1 MMMHALVAD
10 TRSIRIFEAS
20 GRAGAPWEVAVLRNA
35 AAGRHERDL
44 VSDRPGRVIN
54 GASGSH
60 QAYERKASAKQH
72 AMQIWLKQIGPS
84 LRELIES
91 RESDALVLVASPR
104 MLGNLRKSLPASI
117 RKLVAGEMPLDL
129 TNASVADLKRRLR
142 PAMSAASRKP
152 G

>member
-1 MMMHALVAD
+1 MIHALVAD
-10 TRSIRIFEAS
+10 TRSIRIFEGA
-20 GRAGAPWEVAVLRNA
+20 GRTGAPWEIAVLRNA

-44 VSDRPGRVIN
+44 ISDRPGRVIN
-54 GASGSH
+54 GPSGRP

-72 AMQIWLKQIGPS
+72 AMQVWLKQIGPS

-91 RESDALVLVASPR
+91 RDCDRLVLVASPR
-104 MLGNLRKSLPASI
+104 MLGNLRKSLPASL

-129 TNASVADLKRRLR
+129 TKASVADLKKRLR
-142 PAMSAASRKP
+142 PAMAAAARKP

>member
-1 MMMHALVAD
+1 MMHALVAD

-20 GRAGAPWEVAVLRNA
+20 GGAGAPWEVAVLRNA

-54 GASGSH
+54 GASGAP

-72 AMQIWLKQIGPS
+72 AMQVWLKEVGPS

-91 RESDALVLVASPR
+91 RRSEGLVLVAS
-104 MLGNLRKSLPASI
+104 
-117 RKLVAGEMPLDL
+117 
-129 TNASVADLKRRLR
+129 
-142 PAMSAASRKP
+142 
-152 G
+152 